1 MGRKMGKYSARS
13 SSDVMRGVTRTAKEK
28 SDVNKAL
35 QILQSYQRQFLDLE
49 NEFKAEVAEIE
60 NKIRR
65 NLNDLE
71 TITLKLDKKDI
82 SVKLLSL
89 TWVPSSN
96 NTLH

>member
-1 MGRKMGKYSARS
+1 MGRKMAKYSARS
-13 SSDVMRGVTRTAKEK
+13 SSDVMRGVRRTAKEK
-28 SDVNKAL
+28 NDVNKAL

-49 NEFKAEVAEIE
+49 TEFKAEVVEIE

-82 SVKLLSL
+82 SIKLLSL
-89 TWVPSSN
+89 TWVPSST
-96 NTLH
+96 NTT

>member
-1 MGRKMGKYSARS
+1 MLFLYFLSLSLDRIHNNNQMTHKN
-13 SSDVMRGVTRTAKEK
+13 
-28 SDVNKAL
+28 DVNKAL

-49 NEFKAEVAEIE
+49 TEFKAEVAEIE

-96 NTLH
+96 NTT

>member
-1 MGRKMGKYSARS
+1 MGRKMAKYSARS

-28 SDVNKAL
+28 NDVNKAL

-49 NEFKAEVAEIE
+49 TEFKAEVAEIE

-96 NTLH
+96 NTT